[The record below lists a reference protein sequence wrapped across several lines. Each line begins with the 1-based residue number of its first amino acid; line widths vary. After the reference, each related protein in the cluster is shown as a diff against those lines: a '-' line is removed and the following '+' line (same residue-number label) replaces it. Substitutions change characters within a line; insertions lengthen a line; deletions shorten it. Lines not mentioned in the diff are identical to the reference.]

1 MTSVL
6 FAIIRKKKLCRAS
19 KKRGKVGL
27 IAENKFQNCGKKN
40 ENDFQTENDKL
51 RKNDY
56 KTATTGNE
64 TGESGQK
71 LAGIPDI
78 CAEWTR
84 KLSENCV
91 CDRWTK

>member
-1 MTSVL
+1 MTSVP

-27 IAENKFQNCGKKN
+27 ITENKFQNCGKKN

-51 RKNDY
+51 RRNDY

-64 TGESGQK
+64 TSESGQN

-78 CAEWTR
+78 CAEYTR

>member
-27 IAENKFQNCGKKN
+27 ITENKFQNCGKKN

-51 RKNDY
+51 RRNDY
-56 KTATTGNE
+56 KMATTGGKISEN
-64 TGESGQK
+64 GQN

-78 CAEWTR
+78 CAE
-84 KLSENCV
+84 
-91 CDRWTK
+91 

>member
-1 MTSVL
+1 MTSVP

-19 KKRGKVGL
+19 KNRGKVGL
-27 IAENKFQNCGKKN
+27 ISENKFQNCSKKN

-51 RKNDY
+51 RRNDY
-56 KTATTGNE
+56 KTATTGE
-64 TGESGQK
+64 KIGEIGQNS
-71 LAGIPDI
+71 AGIPDI

-84 KLSENCV
+84 KLAENCV